1 VVFTNNRQQRE
12 HDKFEDLGSEPA
24 VRTLLVDGSGTQI
37 TSFGGGT
44 QYDVDDAAGATDTG
58 TVPLVVRDDSLTT
71 LTPVDGDYTFLR
83 VNSTGALHVTGGGG
97 GTEYTEDV
105 ATPNPIIGTA
115 TMIERDD
122 QLATITPVEG
132 DWTGLRGSSK
142 GALWVTIPDA
152 SGDPITSFGG
162 GTQYQVDDVA
172 GATDTGTLTLAVR
185 DNILSTIT
193 PADGDYAQ
201 LRVNSEGALW
211 VNDVWTELIQ
221 ADTTTIAG
229 AISGSEMQVDV
240 VTSALPGGA
249 STAALQLPDGH
260 NVTVDNASIAVTATN
275 LDIRDLT
282 SASDSV
288 EVLQDTHG
296 DLNVDN
302 WAAEDGGTSLSA
314 LNIDIDDSPTF
325 ANSADVTTTGYRTG
339 TFSLTLDST
348 GTGTHKIKFI
358 LQEKNGSNYHDV
370 LTGYWGECEFEDT
383 AFATALNISL
393 PISAREFPKSGT
405 MRIRA
410 EGTNTTASNY
420 FTITNA
426 YLFLQT

>member
-1 VVFTNNRQQRE
+1 
-12 HDKFEDLGSEPA
+12 
-24 VRTLLVDGSGTQI
+24 
-37 TSFGGGT
+37 
-44 QYDVDDAAGATDTG
+44 
-58 TVPLVVRDDSLTT
+58 
-71 LTPVDGDYTFLR
+71 
-83 VNSTGALHVTGGGG
+83 
-97 GTEYTEDV
+97 
-105 ATPNPIIGTA
+105 
-115 TMIERDD
+115 
-122 QLATITPVEG
+122 
-132 DWTGLRGSSK
+132 
-142 GALWVTIPDA
+142 
-152 SGDPITSFGG
+152 
-162 GTQYQVDDVA
+162 
-172 GATDTGTLTLAVR
+172 
-185 DNILSTIT
+185 
-193 PADGDYAQ
+193 
-201 LRVNSEGALW
+201 
-211 VNDVWTELIQ
+211 
-221 ADTTTIAG
+221 
-229 AISGSEMQVDV
+229 
-240 VTSALPGGA
+240 
-249 STAALQLPDGH
+249 
-260 NVTVDNASIAVTATN
+260 
-275 LDIRDLT
+275 
-282 SASDSV
+282 
-288 EVLQDTHG
+288 
-296 DLNVDN
+296 VDN